1 MTRDEVMSR
10 LNALA
15 DAQTHKR
22 NEKIGLAPGHIG
34 VKSGDLRNLA
44 KEIKKDQDLA
54 LELWNSGQHE
64 SMLLA
69 CLVLNPKKF
78 SVEQVDAMAH
88 QLPSWPVT
96 DSFNTSISKLHPQK
110 ETLREMWMKS
120 DVDLVR
126 RSGWSLTTERV
137 LKNPE
142 GLDLSALLDQI
153 EAEMGSK
160 SKNIQWTMNYC
171 LASIGIEFPEHR
183 GRAIAI
189 GEKIGAFKDFPTS
202 KGCVSPYAPSWITEM
217 VRRSG

>member
-1 MTRDEVMSR
+1 
-10 LNALA
+10 
-15 DAQTHKR
+15 
-22 NEKIGLAPGHIG
+22 
-34 VKSGDLRNLA
+34 
-44 KEIKKDQDLA
+44 
-54 LELWNSGQHE
+54 
-64 SMLLA
+64 
-69 CLVLNPKKF
+69 
-78 SVEQVDAMAH
+78 
-88 QLPSWPVT
+88 
-96 DSFNTSISKLHPQK
+96 
-110 ETLREMWMKS
+110 MWMKS